1 MKFLSGIAEVCCFIA
16 LLFGLVFSPA
26 QIAMNPIVGQ
36 QSNHIVAQTGDDLT
50 GVTVGLYESYY
61 SSTDARVRESRGA
74 LLHML
79 TWMNATVHV
88 LNKTD
93 IINGALWA
101 CEILVIP
108 EGLGPFIERNLGNDG
123 MDKIKEWIALGGS
136 YVGVR
141 GSAAMAV
148 SDSYFEGS
156 NTTFYM
162 GLINGTSIGMPS
174 FGHTRMAD
182 LSIIHNPADGPDL
195 SEMPRSMSVVWQT
208 GRYFVAAEG
217 QEMITLA
224 TYHYN
229 GEPAMV
235 ASRYGDGNVFLSS
248 PHFEYEENNDR
259 DGTDYRDSYD
269 DPDSEWPLVLEVCKW
284 MLEDSPNV
292 VNTTTWTY
300 PEPIETTTNTTGTD
314 STSQPLVLTIE
325 MLAVVGAL
333 AGVVI
338 IASVVIMKRRV

>member
-1 MKFLSGIAEVCCFIA
+1 M
-16 LLFGLVFSPA
+16 
-26 QIAMNPIVGQ
+26 
-36 QSNHIVAQTGDDLT
+36 VAQDNEDLS

-61 SSTDARVRESRGA
+61 SSTDARIRESRGA

-79 TWMNATVHV
+79 SWMNATVHV

-93 IINGALWA
+93 IVNGALWA
-101 CEILVIP
+101 CEIFVIP

-182 LSIIHNPADGPDL
+182 LSIIHNPVDGPDL

-208 GRYFVAAEG
+208 GRYFVAAES

-235 ASRYGDGNVFLSS
+235 AARYGEGNVFVSS
-248 PHFEYEENNDR
+248 PHFEYEENSDR
-259 DGTDYRDSYD
+259 DGTDYRDTYD
-269 DPDSEWPLVLEVCKW
+269 DPDSEWPLVLEICKW
-284 MLEDSPNV
+284 MLDDSPTV

-300 PEPIETTTNTTGTD
+300 PEPTELVTNTTDTD
-314 STSQPLVLTIE
+314 TNTQPFVLSVE
-325 MLAVVGAL
+325 MIGIGGAL
-333 AGVVI
+333 VGFVI
-338 IASVVIMKRRV
+338 IALIIVMKKQR

>member
-1 MKFLSGIAEVCCFIA
+1 
-16 LLFGLVFSPA
+16 LFGLIISPT
-26 QIAMNPIVGQ
+26 QVTINQVVNV
-36 QSNHIVAQTGDDLT
+36 QSNQVIAQSNEDLA

-61 SSTDARVRESRGA
+61 SSTDARIRESRGA

-79 TWMNATVHV
+79 QWMNASVHI

-108 EGLGPFIERNLGNDG
+108 EGLGPFIERNLGEDG
-123 MDKIKEWIALGGS
+123 MDKIKEWVALGGS

-141 GSAAMAV
+141 GSAAIAV

-162 GLINGTSIGMPS
+162 GLINGTSIGMPE
-174 FGHTRMAD
+174 FGHTLIAH
-182 LSIIHNPADGPDL
+182 LNIHHNPVEGLIFSDI
-195 SEMPRSMSVVWQT
+195 PRSLEVIWQT

-217 QEMITLA
+217 QEMITIA
-224 TYHYN
+224 TYGYN

-235 ASRYGDGNVFLSS
+235 AAPYGEGNVFLSS
-248 PHFEYEENNDR
+248 PHFEYEENSDR
-259 DGTDYRDSYD
+259 DGTDYRDTYD

-284 MLEDSPNV
+284 MLEDSPTV
-292 VNTTTWTY
+292 VNTTFWSD
-300 PEPIETTTNTTGTD
+300 PEPIETITNTTDTGTN
-314 STSQPLVLTIE
+314 TQPFVLSVETMVI
-325 MLAVVGAL
+325 VGAL
-333 AGVVI
+333 VGFIV
-338 IASVVIMKRRV
+338 IASVIVKKRRG